1 MEAKLPPELRFNFV
15 DDEIKD
21 PETGEVDPNFIYEEQ
36 HQLHEP
42 DVTLDIPSV
51 EKDPI
56 DDSLIFDKILVETPD
71 VGGLDTEAIEVETT
85 KNSQKQKP
93 VKLNKN
99 GQPRKKRQ
107 YSEEQKQA
115 MRERLA
121 KARQQVGKN
130 KQQKQDEKV
139 KEQKYK
145 QLKKQTRDI
154 KIKEMEEKVNN
165 KDIPTLVKAVK
176 PTLTKEDIKEAQL
189 DAIVAYET
197 IRKKRKA
204 KKKEE
209 QMVEQHKQELQ
220 NLVKKELGWQNVA
233 GRFSNCY

>member
-21 PETGEVDPNFIYEEQ
+21 PETGEVNPNFIYEEDQ
-36 HQLHEP
+36 QLPEP
-42 DVTLDIPSV
+42 DVALDIPSV
-51 EKDPI
+51 EKEPI
-56 DDSLIFDKILVETPD
+56 DDSLIFDKLLPETPD

-107 YSEEQKQA
+107 YTEEQKKA

-130 KQQKQDEKV
+130 KQHKQEEKA
-139 KEQKYK
+139 KEEKYK

-154 KIKEMEEKVNN
+154 KIKEMEQKVNQ
-165 KDIPTLVKAVK
+165 KDIPKPK
-176 PTLTKEDIKEAQL
+176 PQPTLTKEDIKEAQL

-209 QMVEQHKQELQ
+209 QMVEQHKKELQ